1 MSSSN
6 VKDVSNIRS
15 KCFCDETC
23 WTGLLLKKIGGC
35 ATFLTL
41 QVEISSCA
49 CLDGPGL
56 KLIFQRKAHSFVLF
70 KCSQSCLAVVFGWF
84 INVNKEVSSEKP
96 HGEYCP
102 FT

>member
-1 MSSSN
+1 MDLLNLDVIALMSSSN

-15 KCFCDETC
+15 KCFRDETC
-23 WTGLLLKKIGGC
+23 STGLLLKKIGGC

-41 QVEISSCA
+41 QVKISSCS

-70 KCSQSCLAVVFGWF
+70 KSSQSCLAIVFG
-84 INVNKEVSSEKP
+84 
-96 HGEYCP
+96 
-102 FT
+102 